1 MWTLITVLVSFPFF
15 VFIFISVNENVFSL
29 LVFVISVVF
38 VNDNNLAPD
47 IIQSTRVCQLL
58 FRAGALPVRAV
69 VCCSPFTSA
78 ARYQHGVRV
87 NPRRVQRWTAQ
98 RWVCIDINSSQ
109 THANGWR
116 TRGRWKART
125 TKVKEKSVVS
135 RGRMWGDGCPQFSSS
150 TLFIKISELVKYTT
164 SSSSSVFLETNRRN
178 REAST
183 PHRVERWCIC
193 YSWKVHTPRLAAA
206 VALQCVATRTA
217 LFSIALSSHCQC
229 KDRGLCVLH

>member
-1 MWTLITVLVSFPFF
+1 M
-15 VFIFISVNENVFSL
+15 
-29 LVFVISVVF
+29 
-38 VNDNNLAPD
+38 
-47 IIQSTRVCQLL
+47 
-58 FRAGALPVRAV
+58 
-69 VCCSPFTSA
+69 
-78 ARYQHGVRV
+78 
-87 NPRRVQRWTAQ
+87 
-98 RWVCIDINSSQ
+98 
-109 THANGWR
+109 
-116 TRGRWKART
+116 
-125 TKVKEKSVVS
+125 S

-164 SSSSSVFLETNRRN
+164 SSSSSSVFLETNRRN

-229 KDRGLCVLH
+229 KDRGLCVCYANFLVMFVCIYMFVCVLVRPVKHAALVSDTLGVSLIWTK